1 MIRDLLVV
9 NRDKTNRD
17 SRQKDH
23 AWWFFSLLRMALSD
37 RSFERQPRANM
48 YSLALFFLR
57 KSMVG
62 PPWPR
67 FCCLQYYVI
76 SYVRSCYTTACCRRV
91 VFLLHTTPYE
101 MLRLLLA
108 APLPAATTSASA
120 QLLLLLLLL
129 LLLSSVSSYITNQS
143 RPATN
148 SLLWDISGILPKQ
161 WTYVSGTCVH
171 VCT

>member
-1 MIRDLLVV
+1 MAWSCVGFCPDLHLA
-9 NRDKTNRD
+9 TGILSY
-17 SRQKDH
+17 SRWQVCTR
-23 AWWFFSLLRMALSD
+23 WLC
-37 RSFERQPRANM
+37 
-48 YSLALFFLR
+48 LFYV
-57 KSMVG
+57 KSTVG
-62 PPWPR
+62 PPRPR
-67 FCCLQYYVI
+67 FCSLYYSI
-76 SYVRSCYTTACCRRV
+76 KSYVRYWCTTACCRRV
-91 VFLLHTTPYE
+91 VLLLHTTPYE

-161 WTYVSGTCVH
+161 
-171 VCT
+171 